1 MMVFGPIFSRRFGIS
16 LGIDLS
22 PQKKQCNFDC
32 LYCELKPPKRGM
44 PKTIANF
51 DEVLP
56 LEILLE
62 NVKEALKVHKNID
75 VLTITANGEPTLY
88 PHLKEFIIQIKPYIP
103 KNVKSLILSNG
114 SLFGDKKLQDTLKE
128 FDIVKF
134 SLDSISSSF
143 KKIDRPHKSLTIE
156 DIKDGIRSYAKIRKN
171 TLICEIL
178 VVENINDNDNDMI
191 LLADFLR
198 EIKVDRIDLGTI
210 DRPPAYNIK
219 AVSFERLL
227 ELSKN
232 FESKDSKDLFVSL
245 PQRKNT
251 NIDIL
256 INLSESDILNTL
268 QKRPIAVNE
277 IENLFNKNS
286 VDRFQ
291 KLFKDGVIKI
301 KNMGLIDFYTL

>member
-1 MMVFGPIFSRRFGIS
+1 MVFGPILSRRFGIS

-32 LYCELKPPKRGM
+32 LYCELKPPKKE
-44 PKTIANF
+44 KTISHF
-51 DEVLP
+51 DEILP
-56 LEILLE
+56 LEILL
-62 NVKEALKVHKNID
+62 KTTKDALKIHKNID

-88 PHLKEFIIQIKPYIP
+88 PHLKEFITQIKPYIP
-103 KNVKSLILSNG
+103 KQTKSLILSNG
-114 SLFGDKKLQDTLKE
+114 SLFGDKNICEALKE

-134 SLDSISSSF
+134 SLDSISKSF
-143 KKIDRPHKSLTIE
+143 KKIDRPHKSLLLE
-156 DIKDGIRSYAKIRKN
+156 DIKDGIKSYAKIRKN

-178 VVENINDNDNDMI
+178 VVENINDNDDDMK
-191 LLADFLR
+191 LLAEFLR

-210 DRPPAYNIK
+210 DRPPAYHIK

-227 ELSKN
+227 ALSKN
-232 FESKDSKDLFVSL
+232 FESKDLFVSL
-245 PQRKNT
+245 PQRKNI
-251 NIDIL
+251 NIETL

-286 VDRFQ
+286 IDRFHR
-291 KLFKDGVIKI
+291 LFDNGMIKI